1 MNGERF
7 GEFDNAVSLANNRER
22 EREREREIKV

>member
-22 EREREREIKV
+22 EREREIKV